1 MPAQQHSDPFE
12 DRVAAEL
19 RDTGGRFD
27 ADLHALTTAGLT
39 RGRRLRMRR
48 RAAVVGGAASLA
60 LVGVGGTLLLPGN
73 GTDPDK
79 ASVGSTSSASPS
91 PTASASPSVPAVSAQ
106 ELIGT
111 LKEQLGYGKFSQET
125 GRGTE
130 DSPYAWLVWDDG
142 DGGSVVSVSLERV
155 EPGTEQARQWTE
167 CPDKTFTP
175 YDGCRTSRLENGSVL
190 RILQGYEYPDKREP
204 TKLWTAD
211 LVTPRGEHVGVYEWN
226 AEAEKGSPVTREDP
240 PLDAAEL
247 QKLVTA
253 PAWLEAIDAIP
264 KEDKSSLVT
273 PEETAPVTDVGKGL
287 VDVLPDGLEPVSR
300 GGDESG
306 WGYVVVDDGKG
317 RSLVEINVQPNMGD
331 LLGESVF
338 EGAKSVGDEGTMVV
352 TRVDSGDK
360 GVSGAVRW
368 TVDTVRINGLRV
380 VISALNAGGPHEAP
394 SRAEPALTMEQLQKI
409 ALSSKWGL
417 SREELYGQK
426 NSDQG

>member
-19 RDTGGRFD
+19 RDAGGRFD
-27 ADLHALTTAGLT
+27 ADPHALTTAGLA
-39 RGRRLRMRR
+39 RGRRLRLRR

-60 LVGVGGTLLLPGN
+60 LVGVGGALLLPG
-73 GTDPDK
+73 GGSDPDPSSV
-79 ASVGSTSSASPS
+79 ASKPSA
-91 PTASASPSVPAVSAQ
+91 TATVPPVSGQ
-106 ELIGT
+106 ELIST

-125 GRGTE
+125 GRGTA

-142 DGGSVVSVSLERV
+142 DGGSVVSVSMERV
-155 EPGTEQARQWTE
+155 EPGTEQTRQWTE

-175 YDGCRTSRLENGSVL
+175 YDSCRTSRLDNGSVL

-204 TKLWTAD
+204 TKHWSAD
-211 LVTPRGEHVGVYEWN
+211 LITPRGQHVAVYEWN

-247 QKLVTA
+247 KKLVTA
-253 PAWLEAIDAIP
+253 PAWLTAVDAIP
-264 KEDKSSLVT
+264 KEDRSSLAK
-273 PEETAPVTDVGKGL
+273 PEETSPASGDIRKDL
-287 VDVLPDGLEPVSR
+287 AYLMPDGVKVVSR

-317 RSLVEINVQPNMGD
+317 KSLVEINVQPNMGD
-331 LLGESVF
+331 LLGESIF
-338 EGAKSVGDEGTMVV
+338 EGAEEVGDGTMLI
-352 TRVDSGDK
+352 TREDAGDK
-360 GVSGAVRW
+360 DVSGAVRW

-380 VISALNAGGPHEAP
+380 VISALNAGGPHDAP
-394 SRAEPALTMEQLQKI
+394 SRDKPALTMEQLKKI
-409 ALSSKWGL
+409 ALSSKWGP
-417 SREELYGQK
+417 SREEALTGQK

>member
-27 ADLHALTTAGLT
+27 ADLHALTAAGLT
-39 RGRRLRMRR
+39 RGRRLRLRR

-60 LVGVGGTLLLPGN
+60 LVGVGGTLLLPGS
-73 GTDPDK
+73 GTSPDK
-79 ASVGSTSSASPS
+79 ASVGSTTSASPS
-91 PTASASPSVPAVSAQ
+91 ASANVPSVSAE
-106 ELIGT
+106 ELIST

-142 DGGSVVSVSLERV
+142 DGGSAVSVSLDRV
-155 EPGTEQARQWTE
+155 EPGSTNARELTE

-175 YDGCRTSRLENGSVL
+175 YDSCKTSRLDNGSVL
-190 RILQGYEYPDKREP
+190 RIFQGYEYPDKREP
-204 TKLWTAD
+204 TKHWSAELI
-211 LVTPRGEHVGVYEWN
+211 TPRGEHVSVYEWN

-253 PAWLEAIDAIP
+253 PAWLKAIDAIP
-264 KEDKSSLVT
+264 KEDRSSLVS
-273 PEETAPVTDVGKGL
+273 PEETAPVTDVAKGL
-287 VDVLPDGLEPVSR
+287 VDVLPDGLEPVSQ

-306 WGYVVVDDGKG
+306 WGYVVVDDGNGK
-317 RSLVEINVQPNMGD
+317 SLVEINVQPNMGD
-331 LLGESVF
+331 LLGESIF

-352 TRVDSGDK
+352 TREDAGDK
-360 GVSGAVRW
+360 DVPGAVRW

-380 VISALNAGGPHEAP
+380 VISALNAGGPHDSP
-394 SRAEPALTMEQLQKI
+394 SRAKPALTMEQLEKI
-409 ALSSKWGL
+409 ALSSKWGP
-417 SREELYGQK
+417 SRKELLTGQK

>member
-27 ADLHALTTAGLT
+27 ADPHALTTAGLT

-73 GTDPDK
+73 GTDPDR

-91 PTASASPSVPAVSAQ
+91 PTASASPGVPAVSAQ

-125 GRGTE
+125 GRGTA
-130 DSPYAWLVWDDG
+130 DAPYAWLVWDDG
-142 DGGSVVSVSLERV
+142 DGGSAVSVSLGRV
-155 EPGTEQARQWTE
+155 EPGSTSAREVTE

-175 YDGCRTSRLENGSVL
+175 YDSCKTSRLDDGSVL
-190 RILQGYEYPDKREP
+190 RIFQGYEYPDKREP
-204 TKLWTAD
+204 TKHWTAE
-211 LVTPRGEHVGVYEWN
+211 LVTPRGEHVSVYEWN
-226 AEAEKGSPVTREDP
+226 AEAEKGSPVTREEP

-247 QKLVTA
+247 KKIATA
-253 PAWLEAIDAIP
+253 PAWLKAIEAIPETPAASP
-264 KEDKSSLVT
+264 APED
-273 PEETAPVTDVGKGL
+273 TALPTTDIRKTL
-287 VDVLPDGLEPVSR
+287 VDLLPDGMTPVSV

-306 WGYVVVDDGKG
+306 WGYVVADDGKG

-409 ALSSKWGL
+409 ALSSKWGP